1 MKDNTGLIK
10 VVGALQKWVDMSI
23 SANIY
28 YNYAHYENGALP
40 DAQVI
45 KEQLLAYKLG
55 WRTGYYLNTDDG
67 DKQSSGDDSES
78 ENGCESG
85 ACAL

>member
-1 MKDNTGLIK
+1 
-10 VVGALQKWVDMSI
+10 MSI
-23 SANIY
+23 SANVY

-40 DAQVI
+40 DAKVI
-45 KEQLLAYKLG
+45 KEHLLAYKLG

-67 DKQSSGDDSES
+67 DKQSSAEE